1 MAKTKNPDR
10 ELAVT
15 GVRIMVPGQRARRHG
30 SSTNSPTELELVGAL
45 MCGEGFPGVRKI
57 DRIRIGLGLAVE
69 IANRSDYA
77 RRRMIELLAV
87 AYIVAAFD
95 GEPTAKQW
103 KRIEPMFWW
112 AIRELKAGPLLVRIA
127 VQAEGKFRAQL
138 RVLLKRADL
147 GTCTDADVTLA
158 YS

>member
-30 SSTNSPTELELVGAL
+30 SRTNPPTELEL
-45 MCGEGFPGVRKI
+45 
-57 DRIRIGLGLAVE
+57 
-69 IANRSDYA
+69 
-77 RRRMIELLAV
+77 
-87 AYIVAAFD
+87 VAAFD

-127 VQAEGKFRAQL
+127 VQAEGKFRARL
-138 RVLLKRADL
+138 RVLLNRADL
-147 GTCTDADVTLA
+147 GTCTRADITLA